1 MKKVI
6 WNDCARDFVRSLDHQ
21 TKIEIG
27 TLIMMLQ
34 AGESLAAP
42 QKDINLSL
50 KRLKE
55 MLNEN

>member
-6 WNDCARDFVRSLDHQ
+6 WNDSARDFVRNLDHQ

-34 AGESLAAP
+34 AGESLTAP
-42 QKDINLSL
+42 QKISIYP
-50 KRLKE
+50 
-55 MLNEN
+55 